1 MTLLSMTINANRI
14 SPFQKPF
21 QLPATFHQKYS
32 SVNGFIIEQKY
43 SFEINFVN
51 FKSETHCMERK
62 YKSQFE
68 PCQEDWN
75 KMTPNDQGRFV

>member
-51 FKSETHCMERK
+51 LNQKHIVWKENI
-62 YKSQFE
+62 KSQFE